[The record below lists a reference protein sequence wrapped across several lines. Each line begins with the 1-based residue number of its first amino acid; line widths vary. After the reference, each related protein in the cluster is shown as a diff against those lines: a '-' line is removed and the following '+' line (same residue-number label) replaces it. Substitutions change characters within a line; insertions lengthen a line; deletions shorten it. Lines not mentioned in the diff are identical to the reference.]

1 MEDLFTDAY
10 LDLFRRLLIAL
21 ALGFLIGLERGWSKR
36 ELEPGRRI
44 AGIRTFGLIGLLG
57 ALTMVLAR
65 ESNLWV
71 IALSFGGLGVLVAAV
86 THVEAQRT
94 GEYGITTEVA
104 VFIAFVLGAL
114 VMTPHVKLAAA
125 AAVITA
131 VILGTKPVLHA
142 WIRRLAPEEIHAVFK
157 LLLISVVLLPVL
169 PDRTFDPWDAL
180 NPYEIWW
187 MVVLIS
193 AISFL
198 GYFAIKIA
206 GPGRGVL
213 LTGLLGGLVSSTAV
227 TLNLSRLSHLQ
238 SEAPRLLAA
247 GIVIASTT
255 MFLRVVLVAAVLRPP
270 LAGVLFLPLLA
281 MTLLGYVSAWWLMRR
296 ETARTGPRIQLRN
309 PFELNTALGF
319 GLFLAFILWLTQVLR
334 REIGEMGIYL
344 TAALS
349 GLTDVDAIT
358 LSLARLAQDPALLDT
373 AALGILLAALVNTAV
388 KGAIAAVLGGRRLG
402 ILVGG
407 IFALQAVLGVVVFLV
422 RG

>member
-10 LDLFRRLLIAL
+10 LDLFRRLLVAL

-36 ELEPGRRI
+36 KLEPGRRI

-71 IALSFGGLGVLVAAV
+71 IALSFGGLGVLVAAIS
-86 THVEAQRT
+86 HVEAQKT

-142 WIRRLAPEEIHAVFK
+142 WVRGLAPEEIHAVFK

-206 GPGRGVL
+206 GPGRGIL

-227 TLNLSRLSHLQ
+227 TLNLARLARLQ
-238 SEAPRLLAA
+238 SETPRLPAA

-255 MFLRVVLVAAVLRPP
+255 MFLRIVLVTGVLRPS

-281 MTLLGYVSAWWLMRR
+281 MTLLGYVSAWWLLRR

-319 GLFLAFILWLTQVLR
+319 GLFLAVILWLTQVLR

-388 KGAIAAVLGGRRLG
+388 KGTMAAVLGGSRLG
-402 ILVGG
+402 ILVGET
-407 IFALQAVLGVVVFLV
+407 FALQAVLGVAVFLV
-422 RG
+422 WG